1 MKKQLI
7 FLSTILILLAFIN
20 ELNHLAYAQTIE
32 FNTKQNL
39 TISNPGFLPFSSISN
54 TQFKDTFSTVNMIDV
69 EFLNF
74 LGNPC
79 NVAPAADFGNVAPA
93 IRVSG
98 NGSITLDFSSK
109 PNGGTYGLSIVPEGG
124 ACIFDIIARLPTIPS
139 ALPPPISTGSS
150 SGSSSMTTTSE
161 VLGTLDPNSL
171 TIIGAQLPD
180 ELVSLLSNAP
190 DNKNCQSSFIG
201 INALPFNQDS
211 TYNSIFDSLTSANSI
226 ISSRVGDRFL
236 TSKAAINAFTLAI
249 PKNKKLAKG
258 TFDLKLTNT
267 SDETKIY
274 ATVILPTEVN
284 FTETPSSM
292 GGKQIAL
299 SNLEVTLETQV
310 NNAAL
315 AAVQH
320 VLISATMPWQLSN
333 GTGFF
338 VAQGGGCLGP
348 YCTLVESGMVVL
360 VPGGACIPEKL
371 NKRKAGYPTVNQSK
385 FFAPFSFSS
394 MTIQLSTKDIVNPK
408 RPLVAKAAREKAY
421 LILQPVPPKAMI
433 VQQLMLSLTDDSEN

>member
-7 FLSTILILLAFIN
+7 LLSTVLILAAFIN

-79 NVAPAADFGNVAPA
+79 NVSPAADFGDVAPA
-93 IRVSG
+93 VRVSG
-98 NGSITLDFSSK
+98 NGTITLDFSSK
-109 PNGGTYGLSIVPEGG
+109 PNGGTYGLLITPQGG

-139 ALPPPISTGSS
+139 ALPPAPSSSSS
-150 SGSSSMTTTSE
+150 SGSTATIVE
-161 VLGTLDPNSL
+161 PLGTLDPNSL

-190 DNKNCQSSFIG
+190 NNKNCESNFIG
-201 INALPFNQDS
+201 INASPFNQDS
-211 TYNSIFDSLTSANSI
+211 TYNSIFDSLTSANSVM
-226 ISSRVGDRFL
+226 SSRVDDRFL
-236 TSKAAINAFTLAI
+236 TSKAEINAFTLAI
-249 PKNKKLAKG
+249 PKNKKSAKG

-274 ATVILPTEVN
+274 VTAILPTEVN
-284 FTETPSSM
+284 FTETPPSM
-292 GGKQIAL
+292 GSKQVVL
-299 SNLEVTLETQV
+299 SNLEVTLEKQV

-315 AAVQH
+315 TAVEH
-320 VLISATMPWQLSN
+320 VLVSATMPWQLSN

-348 YCTLVESGMVVL
+348 YCTFVEGGMV
-360 VPGGACIPEKL
+360 VPGGACTPDKL
-371 NKRKAGYPTVNQSK
+371 NKRKAGYPKVNPSK
-385 FFAPFSFSS
+385 FFDPFSFSS

-408 RPLVAKAAREKAY
+408 RPLVAKVAREKAY

-433 VQQLMLSLTDDSEN
+433 VQQLMLSLTDDNEN